1 MENLPLNKQDFI
13 PLGAPAGDGEILA
26 GKPMTYWQDAWR
38 RFCKNKV
45 ALCAA
50 ALLLLIVLFTLL
62 GPVLC
67 PYDFSAQNVK
77 IRNQRPSAAHWFG
90 TDSLGRD
97 LFARVA
103 VGGRVSIVIGIC
115 GALIVGVIGC
125 LYGGL
130 AAYFGGR
137 VDMIM
142 MRIVDILSSVPNL
155 LLVILL
161 SVVLESSS
169 IPTLLFAMTVT
180 SWCGVARI
188 VRAQIVLTHFIPNTI
203 SVIIVNLTFRIPGF
217 IFSEAFL
224 SYVGLGVAA
233 PDTSWGALASAA
245 QSTLLFY
252 PYQMLFPSL
261 LIALTTLSFTLMGDG
276 LRDALD
282 PRMRR

>member
-1 MENLPLNKQDFI
+1 M

-130 AAYFGGR
+130 AAYFVG
-137 VDMIM
+137 MLL
-142 MRIVDILSSVPNL
+142 LSSTT
-155 LLVILL
+155 
-161 SVVLESSS
+161 ESRITSS
-169 IPTLLFAMTVT
+169 RLGTLLRISTIRIMIISTV
-180 SWCGVARI
+180 
-188 VRAQIVLTHFIPNTI
+188 P
-203 SVIIVNLTFRIPGF
+203 
-217 IFSEAFL
+217 
-224 SYVGLGVAA
+224 
-233 PDTSWGALASAA
+233 
-245 QSTLLFY
+245 
-252 PYQMLFPSL
+252 
-261 LIALTTLSFTLMGDG
+261 
-276 LRDALD
+276 
-282 PRMRR
+282 PR